1 MNCPITTE
9 LVVAYHQ
16 YKRKAFFIL
25 QGEASGIKHEYE
37 EILTICTKVNR
48 SA

>member
-16 YKRKAFFIL
+16 CKRKAFFIL

-37 EILTICTKVNR
+37 EILKTRT
-48 SA
+48 